1 MDDQPIADEVGD
13 WTATKLRILS
23 DYAVAYSK
31 VLTQS
36 KRGRLKHAYV
46 DGFAGSGIDRMR
58 TSGAL
63 IAGSLLQVLEIQ
75 PLSQNTISSTLTMR
89 RSNSSGN

>member
-13 WTATKLRILS
+13 WTAIKLRILS

-36 KRGRLKHAYV
+36 NRGRLKHMYV

-58 TSGAL
+58 SSGAL
-63 IAGSLLQVLEIQ
+63 IAGSPLQVLEIQ
-75 PLSQNTISSTLTMR
+75 PPFAEYHFVDIGAAWHGL
-89 RSNSSGN
+89 